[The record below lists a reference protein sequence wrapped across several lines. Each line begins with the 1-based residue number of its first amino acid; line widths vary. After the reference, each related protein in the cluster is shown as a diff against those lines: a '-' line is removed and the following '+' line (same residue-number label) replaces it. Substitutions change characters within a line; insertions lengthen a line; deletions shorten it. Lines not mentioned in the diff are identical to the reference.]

1 MLTDKLILTS
11 YYFAFFNFASEKTGS
26 WKFFSSFNFGAAV
39 NSGKMLRFFL
49 KRLELIVTRDMN
61 AAVSHRSDQPMPGT
75 LSPRD
80 CKSVESKAPPAAV
93 SRQVS
98 TPGGAG
104 LDYPRCPCWSFR
116 PPSPEPPCRMAVE
129 LDVFVGNTTIM
140 DEEVYQLWL
149 DGYTVNDA
157 VKVRMAG
164 GVLDECEANQDV
176 LLSDTMD
183 QYRTFQMCERLLQSP
198 AKLANQLLFQIP
210 PHRQTMLIERY
221 YAFDDVFVREVL
233 GKKLSKGT
241 KKDLDD
247 ISAKTGVTLK
257 SCRRQFDNFKRV
269 FKVVE
274 ELKGPLVENIRQHFL
289 LSDKLARDY
298 AAIVFFAN
306 NRFETGKKKLQ
317 YLTFQDFA
325 FCAGQLINNWTVGA
339 VDNMV
344 EDMDVDLDKEF
355 LQELKELKILITD
368 KDLLDQHKS
377 LVCTALRGKTKA
389 FAEMEANFKNLS
401 RGLVNIATKLT
412 NTKDVRDFFIDLV
425 EKFIEPC
432 RSDRWTPADI
442 KLYLTHYTNSAHILD
457 SFKHQAVW
465 DRYMGVIKSCIYK
478 MYHD

>member
-1 MLTDKLILTS
+1 MS
-11 YYFAFFNFASEKTGS
+11 
-26 WKFFSSFNFGAAV
+26 
-39 NSGKMLRFFL
+39 
-49 KRLELIVTRDMN
+49 
-61 AAVSHRSDQPMPGT
+61 
-75 LSPRD
+75 
-80 CKSVESKAPPAAV
+80 
-93 SRQVS
+93 
-98 TPGGAG
+98 
-104 LDYPRCPCWSFR
+104 
-116 PPSPEPPCRMAVE
+116 VE

-140 DEEVYQLWL
+140 DKEVYQLWL
-149 DGYTVNDA
+149 NGYTVNDA
-157 VKVRMAG
+157 VKVRIEG
-164 GVLDECEANQDV
+164 GVMEECEASAEV

-183 QYRTFQMCERLLQSP
+183 QYRTFQMCERLLHHP

-210 PHRQTMLIERY
+210 PDRQAMLIERY
-221 YAFDDVFVREVL
+221 YAFDDSFVREVL

-247 ISAKTGVTLK
+247 VSIKTGIMLK

-289 LSDKLARDY
+289 LPDQLARDY

-339 VDNMV
+339 VDNMM

-355 LQELKELKILITD
+355 LQDLKDLKILITD

-377 LVCTALRGKTKA
+377 LVCTALRGKTNV
-389 FAEMEANFKNLS
+389 FNEMEANFKNLS
-401 RGLVNIATKLT
+401 RGLVNIAAKLI
-412 NTKDVRDFFIDLV
+412 NAKDVRDFFIDLV

-432 RSDRWTPADI
+432 RSDKLTSIDVN
-442 KLYLTHYTNSAHILD
+442 LYLTHYTNSAHILD
-457 SFKHQAVW
+457 TFKHHTVW
-465 DRYMGVIKSCIYK
+465 TRYMGVIKSCILR